1 MRAFLISLTL
11 FVLLCGFVVTNSLLV
26 QHAANELEA
35 ALCDMVT
42 LQKGDGDDAFAKAT
56 AQSEAFLAL
65 WEQKSALIRLGVSE
79 EELIPITQA
88 IAQMKSYAKSGVAE
102 EYEMCRAVI
111 WQGLSRIK
119 ELESPSFHTV
129 F

>member
-1 MRAFLISLTL
+1 MRAFVISLVL
-11 FVLLCGFVVTNSLLV
+11 FVLLCGFVVTNALLV
-26 QHAANELEA
+26 RHAAEELEA

-42 LQKGDGDDAFAKAT
+42 LQKDADDAALSKAI
-56 AQSEAFLAL
+56 AQSEAFLTL

-79 EELIPITQA
+79 EELIPISQA
-88 IAQMKSYAKSGVAE
+88 IAQMQAYAKSGVSE

-111 WQGLSRIK
+111 WQGLYRIK
-119 ELESPSFHTV
+119 ELESPGFHTV